1 MEENINAQP
10 LTKKERRQLRRQE
23 KLEERARREK
33 QASLLSEWKTV
44 AIPLFL
50 TLIIVG
56 GGFWW
61 FHSSQKGS
69 GTPSSSAVSR
79 DASKGKGDLLQV
91 APDDWIEGNREAKV
105 TVVEYL
111 DFECEAC
118 GAYYP
123 LVKRLSGEYGDRVA
137 FVSRYFPLPGHK
149 NSVTAARAVEAA
161 GKQGKY
167 WEMYDTLFQD
177 QRSWSEKPKADPKLF
192 EGYAEKLGLDMERFR
207 QDVDSKEVKER
218 IERDR
223 KAAERL
229 EAEGTP
235 TFFLG
240 GRKIENPRG
249 YEDFK
254 SLLEKELNR

>member
-1 MEENINAQP
+1 MEENINEQP
-10 LTKKERRQLRRQE
+10 LTKKERKQLRRQE
-23 KLEERARREK
+23 KFEERARREK
-33 QASLLSEWKTV
+33 QAGLLSEWKTV

-50 TLIIVG
+50 ALVIIG

-61 FHSSQKGS
+61 FHSNQKGS
-69 GTPSSSAVSR
+69 DVSSSSATAKDV
-79 DASKGKGDLLQV
+79 SKGKEDLLQI
-91 APDDWIEGNREAKV
+91 APDDWIKGNKEAKI
-105 TVVEYL
+105 TVIEYL

-123 LVKRLSGEYGDRVA
+123 LVKRLSEEYGDRVA
-137 FVSRYFPLPGHK
+137 FISRYFPLPGHK
-149 NSVTAARAVEAA
+149 NSMTAARAVEAA

-177 QRSWSEKPKADPKLF
+177 QKSWSEKPKADAKIF
-192 EGYAEKLGLDMERFR
+192 EGYAEKIGLDMEVFKK
-207 QDVDSKEVKER
+207 DVDSKETKER

-223 KAAERL
+223 KAADKL

-235 TFFLG
+235 TFFLNG
-240 GRKIENPRG
+240 GKIENPRG

-254 SLLEKELNR
+254 SLLEKELNQ